1 MCGVVRG
8 RAVAMI
14 ASKAEKR
21 TVKQQFVV
29 PAENLLAATHV
40 RANGKDKTTGVE
52 GWGSGKHDHDVSI
65 LITGVGGLG

>member
-1 MCGVVRG
+1 MRRG
-8 RAVAMI
+8 ARQSSCDDRFEGREA
-14 ASKAEKR
+14 
-21 TVKQQFVV
+21 TVQQQFVV